1 MQCKMKDRG
10 MRIER
15 RNLELRFRTTG
26 MSNKYICIL
35 KNVLRKGLLI
45 LLSFFYTLNS
55 FCQYYIRGDVKDE
68 KGLALQNVK
77 IYRPST
83 KGIYST
89 GQTGGFGIPS
99 SSRTDSLI
107 FTKDGF
113 DSVCIRFK
121 TDEYQNIVLKI
132 RTAVEKPIVQKMTSF
147 TTGNEENGDRITVYR
162 GETYSNRVENE
173 FVKTSAGM
181 QTTFGL
187 RIDKASYSNIRR
199 FINQNVEVPPDAV
212 RLEEMFNYF
221 NLHYTAPFPGDKFHI
236 SSQLTDCPWNADH
249 RLLFINLSSPKI
261 NTENLPPSNFV
272 FLIDVSGS
280 MDLPNR
286 LPLLKESFQL
296 LVKNLR
302 EQDTVSI
309 VVYGGT
315 VGVWL
320 TPTGGSEKEKIIK
333 SIEELEAY
341 GDTPGESAIRTAYK
355 LAKSTYIPGGNNRII
370 LATDGDFN
378 IGVRS
383 EEELEKLVT
392 KEKENGIYLTCLG
405 VGMGNYKDSKIEVLA
420 KKGNGNFAYIDN
432 IAEGEKVLVQQFTQ
446 TMYTVAND
454 VYFNIKFNPEIIKEY
469 RLLGYDN
476 RKIPFKNY
484 ISVPEGG
491 ELGSGSVNTIIF
503 EIKPADSDIQMK
515 NKMAGSFNLHY
526 KEPDDTTSLYQSDSI
541 PYNYT
546 VFSSIDSSLRFY
558 ASLAMFGL
566 KLKNSA
572 FLPETSWDAI
582 RTIAVQSA
590 NPNNFLQR
598 QFIELIDKC
607 KKVYNT
613 RKRRRN

>member
-1 MQCKMKDRG
+1 MVNG
-10 MRIER
+10 I
-15 RNLELRFRTTG
+15 
-26 MSNKYICIL
+26 SNKYICNI
-35 KNVLRKGLLI
+35 KNVLQKGVLI
-45 LLSFFYTLNS
+45 LISFL
-55 FCQYYIRGDVKDE
+55 FCLDAFPQYYIRGDVRDE

-77 IYRPST
+77 IYRPSN
-83 KGIYST
+83 KGIYAT

-99 SSRTDSLI
+99 PSHTDSLI

-113 DSVCIRFK
+113 DSVCVRFR
-121 TDEYQNIVLKI
+121 TDEYLKVVLKI
-132 RTAVEKPIVQKMTSF
+132 RTTVEKPVFQKMTSF
-147 TTGNEENGDRITVYR
+147 TTGNEVNGNRITVYR

-199 FINQNVEVPPDAV
+199 FLNQNVEVPPDAV

-221 NLHYTAPFPGDKFHI
+221 NLHYTEPQPPEKFSI
-236 SSQLTDCPWNADH
+236 QSQITDCPWNAEN

-261 NTENLPPSNFV
+261 NTESLKPSNFV

-302 EQDTVSI
+302 AQDTVSI

-315 VGVWL
+315 VGIWL
-320 TPTGGSEKEKIIK
+320 PPTGGAEKEKIIK

-355 LAKSTYIPGGNNRII
+355 LAKSTFIPDGNNRII

-432 IAEGEKVLVQQFTQ
+432 IAEGEKVLVEQFTQ
-446 TMYTVAND
+446 TMYTVAGD
-454 VYFNIKFNPEIIKEY
+454 VYFNIGFNPEIVREY

-476 RKIPFKNY
+476 RKISFKNY

-503 EIKPADSDIQMK
+503 EIKPVASDAQMNGK
-515 NKMAGSFNLHY
+515 QAGNFNLHY
-526 KEPDDTTSLYQSDSI
+526 KEPKDTTSRYQAGAI
-541 PYNYT
+541 PYNYIQ
-546 VFSSIDSSLRFY
+546 FSQTDSYLRFY
-558 ASLAMFGL
+558 TSLAMFGL
-566 KLKNSA
+566 KLNNSA
-572 FLPETSWDAI
+572 FFPETSWDVI
-582 RTIAVQSA
+582 RTMAVQSL
-590 NPNNFLQR
+590 NPDNFLQN

-613 RKRRRN
+613 RKRRNR